1 MKSEWLPYT
10 VLRAASLLA
19 PSDQR
24 VEWLDGWRSGLWY
37 IPRRGATLFCLGAF
51 HDALWLRRNN
61 PSPVKRTRTHLESP
75 LRCLALLAILAA
87 VSSLIAVLLPGPQ
100 RGPWPSHLGARDLPA
115 GCIAMLLITC
125 LLLPATRLAM
135 GLAPAN
141 RHPVP
146 WPNRL
151 RRGIFL
157 ALKIA
162 LVQPIML
169 SGFVVLIL
177 VGPVVPMA
185 PQLGMFAMWIL
196 VLRWVLID
204 QHPAKNQDP
213 HREHPQLRRHW
224 HHRPDQDQNDKPGKH
239 NRLHERDLQGQKDPP
254 AQSVR
259 PGYRMAVG
267 RGQPHRQ
274 SRGRQKQARNE
285 EHRDTARRQVAS
297 SQVRGPRPPLRTRQ
311 ENRDQAAHRR

>member
-24 VEWLDGWRSGLWY
+24 VEWLDGWRSELWY

-196 VLRWVLID
+196 VFRWVLID
-204 QHPAKNQDP
+204 QRQRCPVC
-213 HREHPQLRRHW
+213 LRLLT
-224 HHRPDQDQNDKPGKH
+224 N
-239 NRLHERDLQGQKDPP
+239 
-254 AQSVR
+254 SVR
-259 PGYRMAVG
+259 IGTPSQTFLGWYGAESIC
-267 RGQPHRQ
+267 
-274 SRGRQKQARNE
+274 SRGHGLLHISEISSSYSETPEWLSLDDSWSDLFSEAAGVRQR
-285 EHRDTARRQVAS
+285 
-297 SQVRGPRPPLRTRQ
+297 
-311 ENRDQAAHRR
+311 